1 VFDLSVILAGDQAG
15 VSPAGLGAV
24 FYPGSPAALTLKQA
38 NAWRA
43 IEGEWTRLACLNATC
58 ISEAGCVHSPDSFR
72 IWIADCAGTDSQVD
86 IVVSGPE
93 ESTYCGR

>member
-24 FYPGSPAALTLKQA
+24 FYPGSPATLTLKQA

-43 IEGEWTRLACLNATC
+43 IEGEWTRLACSRMPRTIDN
-58 ISEAGCVHSPDSFR
+58 V
-72 IWIADCAGTDSQVD
+72 
-86 IVVSGPE
+86 
-93 ESTYCGR
+93 